1 MLDNGLTNSNFLHS
15 ILVMLETKYNYD
27 VNSLLVTYIDISV
40 LLQAKFDPVQLFFF
54 KKICICRICANG
66 SESNIHTDNCHSL
79 YVLGW
84 KS

>member
-40 LLQAKFDPVQLFFF
+40 LLQAKFDPVKFFF
-54 KKICICRICANG
+54 
-66 SESNIHTDNCHSL
+66 
-79 YVLGW
+79 
-84 KS
+84 

>member
-1 MLDNGLTNSNFLHS
+1 
-15 ILVMLETKYNYD
+15 MLETKYNYD

-40 LLQAKFDPVQLFFF
+40 LLQAKFDPVKFFF
-54 KKICICRICANG
+54 NFFYRICANG
-66 SESNIHTDNCHSL
+66 SESNIHTDNCHNL

>member
-54 KKICICRICANG
+54 KKN
-66 SESNIHTDNCHSL
+66 L
-79 YVLGW
+79 YL
-84 KS
+84 